1 MVRVKVRDFSSGFTY
16 VTGFEIGLLIR
27 IIVESKM
34 KRKKKK
40 ITQTDWQKET
50 ERRKQTPRMAHLIN
64 DYPLRVVY
72 EKKETYGPLEQPFSV
87 NSVKFVMVLFI
98 LS

>member
-40 ITQTDWQKET
+40 ITQTD
-50 ERRKQTPRMAHLIN
+50 
-64 DYPLRVVY
+64 
-72 EKKETYGPLEQPFSV
+72 
-87 NSVKFVMVLFI
+87 
-98 LS
+98 